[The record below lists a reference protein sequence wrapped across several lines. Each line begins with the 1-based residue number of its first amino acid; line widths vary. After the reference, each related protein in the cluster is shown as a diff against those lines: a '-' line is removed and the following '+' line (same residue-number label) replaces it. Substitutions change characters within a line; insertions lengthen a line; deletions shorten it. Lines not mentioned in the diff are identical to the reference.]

1 MWSARAR
8 TKEQEKGGTDH
19 SAVAAATPV
28 ISGSTTAISRK
39 LKKNRMTTHAVT
51 KRVMPDGVAVG
62 VKVGLYAVGAGVG
75 TAVGKYAVGSGV
87 GVGVGAPTGVAV
99 CGWAVGRIVCDGLG
113 VGAGVVGL
121 TVGGPTGFTVCD
133 GRGDGAGVGSS
144 LGFIV
149 CDGRGVGAGSVGAG
163 AGFTVCDGLG
173 VGTPVGAFDAG
184 GTTGGIVCDGLGV
197 GTAVGWD
204 VAATSALHASSTT
217 TRIVLLGCEHDFLL
231 TRACATNAGPSRSGP
246 LRIDQVRSPR
256 RGAREAPHRR
266 PGPPRHS
273 ATPARLGVPAL
284 DL

>member
-62 VKVGLYAVGAGVG
+62 VNVGLYAVGAGVG

-173 VGTPVGAFDAG
+173 VGTPVGASDAG
-184 GTTGGIVCDGLGV
+184 GTTGAIVCDGFTVCDGLGV
-197 GTAVGWD
+197 GTGVG
-204 VAATSALHASSTT
+204 VEATSALHASSTT
-217 TRIVLLGCEHDFLL
+217 TRNILSIPD
-231 TRACATNAGPSRSGP
+231 SRS
-246 LRIDQVRSPR
+246 RV
-256 RGAREAPHRR
+256 
-266 PGPPRHS
+266 
-273 ATPARLGVPAL
+273 
-284 DL
+284 